1 MKGTLTKLVAVIV
14 QCLLVI
20 NSIGFVCLAYEND
33 AAELTKATVMTER
46 EQPEENSDSDS
57 GLPPSDPSSDAT
69 PAPEKTDPSD
79 SDTAAKPAEEEARK
93 YYFRTIEVNDIN
105 PVAKNPDY
113 VPSSSFVNADSGI
126 YRYEM
131 TGNEQI
137 AYEKI
142 RNYIIEVANGDR
154 VCTAF
159 TITFA
164 DLELGNHHA
173 FTAEELGVDSI
184 IVDGRITDEAA
195 NAMLQM
201 ASINMQDIVYR
212 VLADLPFDCY
222 WFDKTAAVKAD
233 NYSIGAISYGDS
245 VTLHFVGDGITFRF
259 PVVSDYEGVA
269 EYYVSAWGVQ
279 RATDASERAKEIV
292 DRYSNLSDYGKLMKY
307 REEICSLVD
316 YSYSAEDKNIP
327 YGDPWNPVNVFD
339 GDDKTNVVCEGYSK
353 AYKYL
358 CDLSD
363 FENDVTCITLAGI
376 FKTSSGT
383 NCGHMWNVVSFG
395 NGMNYMVDLTNCDH
409 GSIGY
414 YDKLMFKKYNE
425 NPDTKTYR
433 YTVSG
438 VTIQYTYYDYIVG
451 IFRAEA
457 LDLSDTEFV
466 NAPAIYAKYNFNRI
480 DLNWNVVPG
489 ADHYEVY
496 RRTET
501 GSWAR
506 IGTAVNTYFQ
516 DNNVTSGKYYYGIVG
531 LTEDNTVINVYND
544 KYSVSI

>member
-1 MKGTLTKLVAVIV
+1 M
-14 QCLLVI
+14 
-20 NSIGFVCLAYEND
+20 
-33 AAELTKATVMTER
+33 
-46 EQPEENSDSDS
+46 
-57 GLPPSDPSSDAT
+57 
-69 PAPEKTDPSD
+69 
-79 SDTAAKPAEEEARK
+79 
-93 YYFRTIEVNDIN
+93 
-105 PVAKNPDY
+105 
-113 VPSSSFVNADSGI
+113 
-126 YRYEM
+126 
-131 TGNEQI
+131 
-137 AYEKI
+137 
-142 RNYIIEVANGDR
+142 
-154 VCTAF
+154 
-159 TITFA
+159 
-164 DLELGNHHA
+164 
-173 FTAEELGVDSI
+173 
-184 IVDGRITDEAA
+184 
-195 NAMLQM
+195 
-201 ASINMQDIVYR
+201 
-212 VLADLPFDCY
+212 
-222 WFDKTAAVKAD
+222 
-233 NYSIGAISYGDS
+233 
-245 VTLHFVGDGITFRF
+245 
-259 PVVSDYEGVA
+259 
-269 EYYVSAWGVQ
+269 
-279 RATDASERAKEIV
+279 
-292 DRYSNLSDYGKLMKY
+292 
-307 REEICSLVD
+307 
-316 YSYSAEDKNIP
+316 
-327 YGDPWNPVNVFD
+327 
-339 GDDKTNVVCEGYSK
+339 
-353 AYKYL
+353 
-358 CDLSD
+358 SD
-363 FENDVTCITLAGI
+363 FENDVTCITVAGI

-414 YDKLMFKKYNE
+414 YDKLMFKKYKE

-438 VTIQYTYYDYIVG
+438 VTIQYTYYDYIAG